1 MAEQFYTDLGVSPD
15 SMSIVTL
22 IQTKLFP
29 LKKFN
34 F

>member
-15 SMSIVTL
+15 SIVTL